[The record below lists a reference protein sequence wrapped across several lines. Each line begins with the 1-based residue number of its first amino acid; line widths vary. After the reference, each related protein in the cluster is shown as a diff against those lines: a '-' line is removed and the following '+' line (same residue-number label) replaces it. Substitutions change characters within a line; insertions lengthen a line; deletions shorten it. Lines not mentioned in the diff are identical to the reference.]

1 MDRLRGPARSS
12 PQAAA
17 LLGEAYERLGRADEA
32 VATFQHAGRQFGD
45 PALAFLAVRVL
56 HRQDRLADAADQ
68 ARSILTSAPD
78 AWPGR
83 TEVLLYAAQAAV
95 DAGDVTEA
103 VTLLRSSL
111 ELDPTDSTARW
122 GLIKL
127 LLVRSD
133 LDAAY
138 RTFIDHP
145 GELAVADAEQAKAWL
160 AVHRREG
167 LGEQLARG
175 AVRLA
180 NQFPD
185 DEGVVTAA
193 VGAGPG
199 PGSGR
204 PDENEELDEELLAEV
219 QGLVSFYLE
228 RWPDGAI
235 KSISVDPEDPEGML
249 ESIRQMVEVDPETAR
264 IRRSLQGRV
273 ARQELPLGVLAS
285 ALHRSYTELLV
296 KRRARHASRVKSA
309 ARRGIDRDH
318 TGRTGT
324 WFCCAR

>member
-1 MDRLRGPARSS
+1 MQGDSSAIQLLPFLQSAYCTGKTGWQTPLTRPEASHVGTGRMARTNRSS
-12 PQAAA
+12 PIRGAS
-17 LLGEAYERLGRADEA
+17 RRRRGRC
-32 VATFQHAGRQFGD
+32 HRGRD
-45 PALAFLAVRVL
+45 SP
-56 HRQDRLADAADQ
+56 
-68 ARSILTSAPD
+68 SI
-78 AWPGR
+78 
-83 TEVLLYAAQAAV
+83 
-95 DAGDVTEA
+95 
-103 VTLLRSSL
+103 SL

-193 VGAGPG
+193 VGAVLAPG
-199 PGSGR
+199 PGR

-296 KRRARHASRVKSA
+296 KRGLGTLPASSPQPA
-309 ARRGIDRDH
+309 EGLTAI